1 MKPASPGGS
10 AKAGSAHE
18 SLIRRFTTALQRDDP
33 LELQCLIVEV
43 ALESTEREWAEWA
56 CAQLAKHRN
65 ANVRGNA
72 LVGFGHLAR
81 RFGRLDPNR
90 VKPLIEIALHAH
102 NEHVREQ
109 AESAAD
115 DVNTFLSWR
124 VERASG

>member
-1 MKPASPGGS
+1 MRRAGPKGRAEGSSAQASL
-10 AKAGSAHE
+10 A
-18 SLIRRFTTALQRDDP
+18 RRFDAALQRDDP
-33 LELQCLIVEV
+33 LELQLLILEV
-43 ALESTEREWAEWA
+43 ALESSEREWAEWA

-81 RFGRLDPNR
+81 RFGRLDANR
-90 VKPLIEIALHAH
+90 VKPLIESALHAH

-115 DVNTFLSWR
+115 DVNTFLSWE
-124 VERASG
+124 VERANG